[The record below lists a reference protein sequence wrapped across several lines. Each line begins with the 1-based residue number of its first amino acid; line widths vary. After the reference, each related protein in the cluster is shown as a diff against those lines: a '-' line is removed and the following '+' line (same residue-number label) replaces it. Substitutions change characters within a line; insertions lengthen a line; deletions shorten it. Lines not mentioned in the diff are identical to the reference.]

1 MERPWVFGHT
11 ELTAMI
17 CWGDR
22 QTRVSQSAIVFLLNR
37 GYAGTGAPNKNIVQ
51 NHLNIAL
58 LNVF

>member
-1 MERPWVFGHT
+1 MERSWVFGHT

-37 GYAGTGAPNKNIVQ
+37 GYAGTGAPNKNI
-51 NHLNIAL
+51 NIAL